1 MYQKQMD
8 ELIHKTPFHCIVT
21 GPTNCGKTEYLV
33 SKLRG
38 SFRRVFEYIIL
49 ICPTYIHN
57 KTYRGFA
64 QGDKRFFVFFP
75 NNDEEIQEILKDSK
89 TVFSGTNTLIIL
101 DDCAVTKEIKKR
113 SNELIRLAFSGRH
126 EGFSVWVLTQQLTSI
141 SKPFRDNIAC
151 IIAFHNPSQVGTKTM
166 FEDHCNGIP
175 PEARGVITNELKTN
189 EYSRLCISQ
198 RHPFDWYLE
207 LPCPDSTLRKR

>member
-1 MYQKQMD
+1 MD
-8 ELIHKTPFHCIVT
+8 ELIHKTPFHCIIT

-33 SKLRG
+33 GKLRG
-38 SFRRVFEYIIL
+38 SFRYVFEYIVL

-64 QGDKRFFVFFP
+64 RGDRRFLVFCP
-75 NNDEEIQEILKDSK
+75 KDDEEIQELLEACKI
-89 TVFSGTNTLIIL
+89 VFSGANTLIIL
-101 DDCAVTKEIKKR
+101 DDCAVTKELKKR
-113 SNELIRLAFSGRH
+113 SNEFIKLAFSGRH
-126 EGFSVWVLTQQLTSI
+126 EGLSVWVLTQQLTSI

-175 PEARGVITNELKTN
+175 MQDRSKIVDELKTN

-198 RHPFDWYLE
+198 RYPFDWYLE
-207 LPCPDSTLRKR
+207 LPASHTALTTNGSFRR

>member
-1 MYQKQMD
+1 MD
-8 ELIHKTPFHCIVT
+8 ELIHKTPFHCIIT

-38 SFRRVFEYIIL
+38 PFRYVFEYIIL

-57 KTYRGFA
+57 KTYARG
-64 QGDKRFFVFFP
+64 DRRFLVFCP
-75 NNDEEIQEILKDSK
+75 KDDEEIQELLEACKI
-89 TVFSGTNTLIIL
+89 VFSGTNTLIIL
-101 DDCAVTKEIKKR
+101 DDCAVTKELKKR
-113 SNELIRLAFSGRH
+113 SNEFIKLAFSGRH
-126 EGFSVWVLTQQLTSI
+126 EGLSVWVLTQQLTSI

-151 IIAFHNPSQVGTKTM
+151 IIAFHNPSQVGTKCM

-175 PEARGVITNELKTN
+175 PEDRSAITNELKAN

-207 LPCPDSTLRKR
+207 LPASHTALTTNGSFRR

>member
-1 MYQKQMD
+1 MD
-8 ELIHKTPFHCIVT
+8 ELIRKTPFHCIIT

-57 KTYRGFA
+57 ETYRGFA
-64 QGDKRFFVFFP
+64 QGDKRFFVFCP
-75 NNDEEIQEILKDSK
+75 QDDEEIQQLLQDCKI
-89 TVFSGTNTLIIL
+89 VFSNTNTLIIL
-101 DDCAVTKEIKKR
+101 DDCAVTKELKKR
-113 SNELIRLAFSGRH
+113 SNEFIKLAFSGRH
-126 EGFSVWVLTQQLTSI
+126 EGLSVWVLTQQLTSI

-166 FEDHCNGIP
+166 YEDHCNGIP
-175 PEARGVITNELKTN
+175 MQDRAVITNELKTN

-207 LPCPDSTLRKR
+207 LPCPASTLKER

>member
-1 MYQKQMD
+1 MD
-8 ELIHKTPFHCIVT
+8 ELIRKTPFHCIIT

-38 SFRRVFEYIIL
+38 SFRFVFEYIIL

-64 QGDKRFFVFFP
+64 QGDKRFFVFYP
-75 NNDEEIQEILKDSK
+75 DSDEEIQEILQDCK

-101 DDCAVTKEIKKR
+101 DDCAVTKELKKR
-113 SNELIRLAFSGRH
+113 SNEFIKLAFSGRH
-126 EGFSVWVLTQQLTSI
+126 EGLSVWVLTQQLTSI

-207 LPCPDSTLRKR
+207 LPCPESKVALRKR

>member
-8 ELIHKTPFHCIVT
+8 ELIHKTPFHCIIT

-38 SFRRVFEYIIL
+38 SFRHVFEYIIL

>member
-1 MYQKQMD
+1 MD
-8 ELIHKTPFHCIVT
+8 ELIHKTPFHCIIT

-49 ICPTYIHN
+49 ICPTYVHN
-57 KTYRGFA
+57 KTYKGFA
-64 QGDKRFFVFFP
+64 HGDKRFFVFFP

-101 DDCAVTKEIKKR
+101 DDCAVTKELKKR
-113 SNELIRLAFSGRH
+113 SNEFIKLAFSGRH
-126 EGFSVWVLTQQLTSI
+126 EGLSVWVLTQQLTSI

-175 PEARGVITNELKTN
+175 SEARGVITNELKTN

>member
-1 MYQKQMD
+1 MYRKEMN
-8 ELIHKTPFHCIVT
+8 ELIHKTPFHCIIT
-21 GPTNCGKTEYLV
+21 GPTNCGKTKYLV

-38 SFRRVFEYIIL
+38 SFRYVFEYIIL

-64 QGDKRFFVFFP
+64 RGDKRFFVFCP
-75 NNDEEIQEILKDSK
+75 QDDEEIQELLQACKI
-89 TVFSGTNTLIIL
+89 VFSGT
-101 DDCAVTKEIKKR
+101 KELKKR
-113 SNELIRLAFSGRH
+113 SNEFIKLAFSGRH
-126 EGFSVWVLTQQLTSI
+126 EGLSVWVLTQQLTSI

-151 IIAFHNPSQVGTKTM
+151 IIAFHNPSQVGTKCM

-175 PEARGVITNELKTN
+175 TEDRSVITNELCRN

-198 RHPFDWYLE
+198 RFPFDWYLE
-207 LPCPDSTLRKR
+207 LPAPMGI

>member
-1 MYQKQMD
+1 MD
-8 ELIHKTPFHCIVT
+8 ELKNKTPFHCIIT

-33 SKLRG
+33 TKLRG
-38 SFRRVFEYIIL
+38 SFRFVFEYIIL

-64 QGDKRFFVFFP
+64 QGDKRFFVFYP
-75 NNDEEIQEILKDSK
+75 QNDEEIQEILKDCK
-89 TVFSGTNTLIIL
+89 TVLSGTNSLIIL
-101 DDCAVTKEIKKR
+101 DDCAVTKELKKR
-113 SNELIRLAFSGRH
+113 SNEFIKLAFSGRH
-126 EGFSVWVLTQQLTSI
+126 EGLSVWVLTQQLTSI

-151 IIAFHNPSQVGTKTM
+151 IIAFHNPSQVGSKTM

-207 LPCPDSTLRKR
+207 LPCPESTLKARSY

>member
-1 MYQKQMD
+1 MD
-8 ELIHKTPFHCIVT
+8 ELIHKTPFHCIIT

-64 QGDKRFFVFFP
+64 CGDKRFFVFCP
-75 NNDEEIQEILKDSK
+75 NDDEEIQELLQECKI
-89 TVFSGTNTLIIL
+89 VFSGTKTLIIL

-175 PEARGVITNELKTN
+175 PEARDVIRKELKTN

-207 LPCPDSTLRKR
+207 LPCPLSTLRG

>member
-1 MYQKQMD
+1 MYRKQMD
-8 ELIHKTPFHCIVT
+8 ELIHKTPFHCIIT

-49 ICPTYIHN
+49 ICPTYVHN
-57 KTYRGFA
+57 KTYKGFA
-64 QGDKRFFVFFP
+64 RGDKRFFVFCP
-75 NNDEEIQEILKDSK
+75 NNDEEIQEILQDCK

-198 RHPFDWYLE
+198 RHPFDWNLE
-207 LPCPDSTLRKR
+207 LPCPLYTLKG

>member
-1 MYQKQMD
+1 MYRKQMD
-8 ELIHKTPFHCIVT
+8 ELIHKTPFHCIIT

-33 SKLRG
+33 RKLRG

-49 ICPTYIHN
+49 ICPTYVHN

-64 QGDKRFFVFFP
+64 QGDKRFFVFSP
-75 NNDEEIQEILKDSK
+75 NDDEEIQGLLQDCKI
-89 TVFSGTNTLIIL
+89 VFSGTNTLIIL
-101 DDCAVTKEIKKR
+101 DDCAVTKELKKR
-113 SNELIRLAFSGRH
+113 SNEFIKLAFSGRH
-126 EGFSVWVLTQQLTSI
+126 EGLSVWVLTQQLTSI

-175 PEARGVITNELKTN
+175 PEARDVIRKELKTN

-207 LPCPDSTLRKR
+207 LPCPVSTLKG